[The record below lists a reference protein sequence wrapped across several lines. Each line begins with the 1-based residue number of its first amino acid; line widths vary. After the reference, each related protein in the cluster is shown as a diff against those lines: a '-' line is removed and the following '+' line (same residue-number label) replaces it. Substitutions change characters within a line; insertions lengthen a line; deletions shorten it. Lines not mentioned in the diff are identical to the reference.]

1 MKTWEQSSGAIVPMQ
16 LVRPDY
22 SSPGRSVSRLQG
34 PRGSV
39 TGRCGCRE
47 MDGSQSLEHSLPASP
62 APYAHP
68 VLAFLLRCCY
78 YLLFPSGDF
87 QLHKAMNHSFH
98 ESQFLNMW
106 KGGGIN

>member
-1 MKTWEQSSGAIVPMQ
+1 MKNWEQSSGAIVPMQ
-16 LVRPDY
+16 WVRPDY

-39 TGRCGCRE
+39 TGRCGC
-47 MDGSQSLEHSLPASP
+47 QSLEHSLLASP
-62 APYAHP
+62 APCAHP
-68 VLAFLLRCCY
+68 VLAFKVLLL
-78 YLLFPSGDF
+78 LLFPSGDF